1 MLGFKSLRSV
11 SYEQQIN
18 KQTPMLNDI
27 NKFDLKPWHY
37 HKIMLHKKTQ
47 TTNAITNPTS
57 LIKTPSN

>member
-27 NKFDLKPWHY
+27 NKFDLKP
-37 HKIMLHKKTQ
+37 
-47 TTNAITNPTS
+47 
-57 LIKTPSN
+57 